1 MEEYRKVSYNVQI
14 MKDYNGKLKAVTI
27 SFDDGMLQDIRL
39 IELMNKYGLK
49 GTFNLNS
56 ERFGA
61 EFSAVRDGK
70 HIWRKRIE
78 REQTRELYRG
88 HEVAAHTLTHKNL
101 TTVDDAEM
109 IRQVELD
116 RLNLSEIVGYEVVGL
131 AYAEGGVNCNEHVA
145 DVIRNN
151 TGIKYAR
158 TIVPTYGFKEQHE
171 LLLFNPTCH
180 ISRFE
185 RAIEVAKTFIDTTPD
200 SPMLLYLWGHSYE
213 MDLIENGWEKIEEI
227 FRLISNKNDVFYGT
241 NKEILLS

>member
-1 MEEYRKVSYNVQI
+1 M
-14 MKDYNGKLKAVTI
+14 MKDYNGKLKAVTF

-61 EFSAVRDGK
+61 EFSAIRNGTHV
-70 HIWRKRIE
+70 WRKRIE
-78 REQTRELYRG
+78 REQVKELYIG
-88 HEVAAHTLTHKNL
+88 HEVAAHTLTHTNL
-101 TTVDDAEM
+101 TTVDDAEI

-145 DVIRNN
+145 DVIRND

-158 TIVPTYGFKEQHE
+158 TIAPTYGFNEQRD
-171 LLLFNPTCH
+171 LLLYDPTCH
-180 ISRFE
+180 IARFE
-185 RAIEVAKTFIDTTPD
+185 RAYEIAKNFVEATPNKN
-200 SPMLLYLWGHSYE
+200 MLLYLWGHSYE
-213 MDLIENGWEKIEEI
+213 MDIIENGWEKLEEI
-227 FRLISNKNDVFYGT
+227 FKLISNKNDVFYGT
-241 NKEILLS
+241 NKETLLHDGDF